1 MPAEPFAVAAW
12 FSLVEMFDLGMNGL
26 MVSSVPTPIHKIKL
40 AKRPILPRK
49 RQMRPK

>member
-1 MPAEPFAVAAW
+1 MPAESFAVATRVP
-12 FSLVEMFDLGMNGL
+12 FVEMFALGMNGL